1 MIQDKNF
8 LKRRLQEL
16 AAMLN
21 KQIGSFPD
29 NVLGITEADI
39 DQQIYTATGLSVSDF
54 LALDDQHLETTI
66 AGYDDQ
72 SSILMLEFLGNL
84 FYYQY
89 QVTGDKTFLA
99 KAQAFYTRFQRESG
113 TFSMVYFQRM
123 QQA

>member
-54 LALDDQHLETTI
+54 LALDDHDLETTI
-66 AGYDDQ
+66 SGYDQQ
-72 SSILMLEFLGNL
+72 SSVLMLEFLGNL

-89 QVTGDKTFLA
+89 QVSGDKTFLTR
-99 KAQAFYTRFQRESG
+99 AQAFYTRFQQESG